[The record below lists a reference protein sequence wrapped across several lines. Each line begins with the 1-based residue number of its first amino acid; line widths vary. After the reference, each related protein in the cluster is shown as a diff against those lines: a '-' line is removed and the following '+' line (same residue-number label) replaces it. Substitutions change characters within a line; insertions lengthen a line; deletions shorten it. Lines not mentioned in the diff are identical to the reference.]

1 MTVRP
6 RSAAHAHRMATPS
19 VDVSHSMALYVDARR
34 SVVTLR
40 KTKWRLM
47 WVAQQRLF
55 KSSKACQA
63 LGRICCWD
71 PTEEIRSLADD
82 SACRFAD
89 IHGDHFFKVTVDG
102 MQLPAVTS
110 WFYGTLPGPEVE
122 QELKRTKRFTPSEL
136 MLLDEMDQC
145 AQVFMTIAARLP
157 LIDLKRLRRGISK
170 WNALFAKARGAIIKC
185 SPACQG
191 FVWLCEERRMP
202 FSMAQLI
209 SEFCGEYW

>member
-1 MTVRP
+1 MVARTRI
-6 RSAAHAHRMATPS
+6 AAHTCNMAPPS
-19 VDVSHSMALYVDARR
+19 ADVAHSMALYVDARR

-55 KSSKACQA
+55 KSSKECQA

-89 IHGDHFFKVTVDG
+89 IHGDHLFKVTVDG

-110 WFYGTLPGPEVE
+110 WFYGTLPGPEIE
-122 QELKRTKRFTPSEL
+122 PELKRTKRFTLGEF
-136 MLLDEMDQC
+136 MLLDEINHC
-145 AQVFMTIAARLP
+145 AQMFMTNVAKLP
-157 LIDLKRLRRGISK
+157 LMDLKRLRPAIAK
-170 WNALFAKARGAIIKC
+170 WNALFAKARAAIIKC

-191 FVWLCEERRMP
+191 FVWLLDERRMP
-202 FSMAQLI
+202 CYIARLI
-209 SEFCGEYW
+209 SEFCGEY